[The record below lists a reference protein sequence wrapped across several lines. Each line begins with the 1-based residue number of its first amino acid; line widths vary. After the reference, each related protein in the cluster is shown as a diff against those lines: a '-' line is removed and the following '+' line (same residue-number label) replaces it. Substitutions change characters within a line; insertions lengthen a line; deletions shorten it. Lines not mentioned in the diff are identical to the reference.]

1 MKQKKF
7 LTLLAL
13 KLGDIETPSGY
24 KIDTDNPLVPLE
36 KIFSNLLAVFT
47 IVGGLMFIIYFI
59 IAAFKWITAGDK
71 AESAEKARTQMTNG
85 LLGLI
90 VLVAAYALFYI
101 IGLVLGMNF
110 LNPSAITN
118 KLSPDYIP

>member
-1 MKQKKF
+1 MKQKKI

-13 KLGDIETPSGY
+13 KLGDIETPSGF
-24 KIDTDNPLVPLE
+24 KPDATNPIKPIESV
-36 KIFSNLLAVFT
+36 FSTILAVFT
-47 IVGGLMFIIYFI
+47 IIGGLMFIIYFI

-71 AESAEKARTQMTNG
+71 AESAEKARQQMTNG

-101 IGLVLGMNF
+101 IGLILGFNF
-110 LNPSAITN
+110 LNPSAITSQL
-118 KLSPDYIP
+118 KP

>member
-59 IAAFKWITAGDK
+59 IAAFNWITAGD
-71 AESAEKARTQMTNG
+71 EAEKAKKARTKMTNG
-85 LLGLI
+85 LIGLI
-90 VLVAAYALFYI
+90 VMVAAYSLFYI

-110 LNPSAITN
+110 LNPSAITDQL
-118 KLSPDYIP
+118 KP